1 MPSRSGPV
9 QIAYFVTDIRA
20 SARRFSE
27 RFGAGPFYV
36 IDRIEL
42 ESATHRGQPCGFV
55 HSSAYGQWGDVMVE
69 LVQQDDD
76 GPSPFRDLFAPG
88 QEGLHHLA
96 FFVPDLERAIDDH
109 ERLGMPLA
117 TRARTRTGVAFAF
130 VDATATLGHLIELYE
145 PGEALEGFY
154 RLVREA
160 ALGWDGREPLRAP

>member
-1 MPSRSGPV
+1 MQLRSGPV
-9 QIAYFVTDIRA
+9 QIAYFVSDIRA

-27 RFGAGPFYV
+27 RFGAGPFFL
-36 IDRIEL
+36 IDCIEL
-42 ESATHRGQPCGFV
+42 ESATHRGRPCSFV
-55 HSSAYGQWGDVMVE
+55 HSSAYGQWGEVMVE

-76 GPSPFRDLFAPG
+76 GPSPFRDLYQPG

-130 VDATATLGHLIELYE
+130 VDATATQGHLLELYE
-145 PGEALEGFY
+145 PGEALQGFY

-160 ALGWDGREPLRAP
+160 AASWDGREPLRTL